1 MLYLGRPQDRT
12 GLPLAPL
19 GETPR
24 PQWLTALAPQ
34 DRTFAQPNL
43 QITTMNDFGE
53 GIEILSKLIQAYTS
67 RVGKL
72 GQWIVLVESQLNFA
86 QPTVL

>member
-1 MLYLGRPQDRT
+1 
-12 GLPLAPL
+12 
-19 GETPR
+19 
-24 PQWLTALAPQ
+24 
-34 DRTFAQPNL
+34 
-43 QITTMNDFGE
+43 MNDFGE